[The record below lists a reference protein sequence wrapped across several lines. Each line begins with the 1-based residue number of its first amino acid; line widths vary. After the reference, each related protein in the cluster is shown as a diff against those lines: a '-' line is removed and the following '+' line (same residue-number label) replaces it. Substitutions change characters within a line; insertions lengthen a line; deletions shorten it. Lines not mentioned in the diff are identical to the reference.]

1 MTIELILI
9 SSLFIL
15 IWLISITLIKGLI
28 DNSLSTYNMLFSA
41 TVVSIAI
48 TLLVVILRSSHDHT
62 TYRPSTWNYP
72 ASA

>member
-1 MTIELILI
+1 MTTELMLI
-9 SSLFIL
+9 SSLFML

-48 TLLVVILRSSHDHT
+48 TILVVTSRS
-62 TYRPSTWNYP
+62 
-72 ASA
+72 

>member
-1 MTIELILI
+1 MTTELMLI

-48 TLLVVILRSSHDHT
+48 TILVITSRS
-62 TYRPSTWNYP
+62 
-72 ASA
+72 

>member
-1 MTIELILI
+1 MTTELMLI

-48 TLLVVILRSSHDHT
+48 TILVVTSRS
-62 TYRPSTWNYP
+62 
-72 ASA
+72 